1 MPCSPQTYRIR
12 IGIYNAGRNI
22 YKKTDSNH
30 SSSSKKTL
38 QKKKLIVTLIIANY
52 YMLVLLGP
60 VLLHPYITSETCWQP
75 KPGSFTIPYTDQYQF
90 SADTGPY
97 QLAGQSDVWDPG
109 DTVSTPVLITNT
121 DRNKLAHTT
130 NGNRGQRG
138 KGINCVYWNKG
149 PSFLCNKQL
158 DIETIVERHKPHV
171 LGLGE
176 ANFRHDH
183 DLEDVQLPG
192 YTLHLDSSVNNPN
205 LGMARVAVYTHNAL
219 RVKRRPDLEDDSIA
233 AIWLEC
239 GLPNQQGVIICVGY
253 RQWRLVGQTDNTS
266 ASVQEQFARWSIFLD
281 KWEAA
286 LTENKEVL
294 VTLDANLDHLTWRM
308 TDNLPS
314 HHSSIRLKC
323 LIDALFDR
331 IFPLGV
337 TQLVRGATRMERG
350 MPRTGLYHFY
360 SNKPDKLS
368 SVETFFYWSF

>member
-1 MPCSPQTYRIR
+1 M
-12 IGIYNAGRNI
+12 
-22 YKKTDSNH
+22 
-30 SSSSKKTL
+30 
-38 QKKKLIVTLIIANY
+38 
-52 YMLVLLGP
+52 
-60 VLLHPYITSETCWQP
+60 
-75 KPGSFTIPYTDQYQF
+75 
-90 SADTGPY
+90 
-97 QLAGQSDVWDPG
+97 
-109 DTVSTPVLITNT
+109 
-121 DRNKLAHTT
+121 AHTT

-266 ASVQEQFARWSIFLD
+266 ASVQEQFAR
-281 KWEAA
+281 
-286 LTENKEVL
+286 
-294 VTLDANLDHLTWRM
+294 
-308 TDNLPS
+308 
-314 HHSSIRLKC
+314 C
-323 LIDALFDR
+323 LIFWTNGNQ
-331 IFPLGV
+331 P
-337 TQLVRGATRMERG
+337 
-350 MPRTGLYHFY
+350 
-360 SNKPDKLS
+360 
-368 SVETFFYWSF
+368 